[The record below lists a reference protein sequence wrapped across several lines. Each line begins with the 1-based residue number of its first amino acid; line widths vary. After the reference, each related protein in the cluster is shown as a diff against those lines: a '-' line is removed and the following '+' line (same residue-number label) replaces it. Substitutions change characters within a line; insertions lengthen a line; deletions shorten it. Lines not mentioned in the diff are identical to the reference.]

1 MRRLY
6 AGSISYDA
14 TQEDITALFE
24 PFGKITCLTISWDE
38 ERNHHKVSI
47 ESMENHQKDTII
59 DLRCYI
65 FNFWGDLG
73 KTGLNFERRH

>member
-38 ERNHHKVSI
+38 ERNHHKVSMNSMKVI
-47 ESMENHQKDTII
+47 EYKRSCI
-59 DLRCYI
+59 
-65 FNFWGDLG
+65 
-73 KTGLNFERRH
+73 

>member
-1 MRRLY
+1 MILLFSVAMRRLY

-38 ERNHHKVSI
+38 ERNHHKVS
-47 ESMENHQKDTII
+47 M
-59 DLRCYI
+59 
-65 FNFWGDLG
+65 NFMG
-73 KTGLNFERRH
+73 KIRSWM

>member
-38 ERNHHKVSI
+38 ERNHHKVSMNSMKVI
-47 ESMENHQKDTII
+47 EYK
-59 DLRCYI
+59 R
-65 FNFWGDLG
+65 
-73 KTGLNFERRH
+73 

>member
-14 TQEDITALFE
+14 TQEDNTALFE

-38 ERNHHKVSI
+38 ERNHHKVSMNV
-47 ESMENHQKDTII
+47 E
-59 DLRCYI
+59 
-65 FNFWGDLG
+65 G
-73 KTGLNFERRH
+73 